1 MSWKGSR
8 ANWIILTLLIKK
20 ENTMGHTLPPFSH
33 QFKTERA
40 MFNELKRALL
50 QRDDKAIFDDLW
62 NKAEFYVPAAE
73 KAKHPLP
80 ITSILMTMNLEQE
93 KAIYQMEQKTLVQ
106 NQRIQQ
112 LEAKLKDREAE
123 KLLQKGEIETLRWEI
138 EELKSSLRA
147 ELLDLL
153 YPNYVNAA

>member
-1 MSWKGSR
+1 
-8 ANWIILTLLIKK
+8 
-20 ENTMGHTLPPFSH
+20 MGHTLPPFSH